1 MSTERLFIGLRPLT
15 CNLFH
20 LMNGE
25 PEAATISPPIRAGL
39 AGALCSSG
47 AYCMLLQRQIYPVKP
62 SYIRSL

>member
-15 CNLFH
+15 CNFFH

-39 AGALCSSG
+39 AGARLVHIVCF
-47 AYCMLLQRQIYPVKP
+47 YTDTYMM
-62 SYIRSL
+62 